1 MAQLGAFAVCTV
13 DTVLLK
19 KNKRN
24 QGECLVGH
32 VARYV
37 DVRNLYKIC
46 RQT

>member
-1 MAQLGAFAVCTV
+1 MTQLGAFAVCTV
-13 DTVLLK
+13 DTVLSK
-19 KNKRN
+19 ERN

-37 DVRNLYKIC
+37 DMKNVYKIC